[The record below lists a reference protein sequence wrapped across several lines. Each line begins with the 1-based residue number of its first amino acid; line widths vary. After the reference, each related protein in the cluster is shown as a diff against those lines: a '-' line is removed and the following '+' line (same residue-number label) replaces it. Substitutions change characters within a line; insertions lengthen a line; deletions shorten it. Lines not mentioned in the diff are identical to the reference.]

1 MPVQP
6 FASLSMVLFAFFVS
20 LFALLLL
27 RITLYLVWELPFFF
41 KPSNSTKM
49 KVFYFL
55 VHILTA
61 ILLFLHFPSS
71 TYKGQ

>member
-27 RITLYLVWELPFFF
+27 RITLYLVWELPFFL
-41 KPSNSTKM
+41 N
-49 KVFYFL
+49 L
-55 VHILTA
+55 A
-61 ILLFLHFPSS
+61 ILQ
-71 TYKGQ
+71 K